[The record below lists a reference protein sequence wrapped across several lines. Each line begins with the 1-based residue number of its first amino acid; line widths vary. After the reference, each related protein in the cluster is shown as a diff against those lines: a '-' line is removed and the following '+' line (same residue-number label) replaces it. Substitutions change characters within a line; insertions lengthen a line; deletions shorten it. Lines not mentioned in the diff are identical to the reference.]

1 MIQARDVAT
10 LFMPQLIIKWG
21 SRETRFAITT
31 PSVDI
36 GRSDDNLLQI
46 KDVKVS
52 RYQCKIVRTPVG
64 FLLSDSQ
71 SSNGTFLNGKRVER
85 NLLHNND
92 AIKVGNVEM
101 VFSESDSVQAENN
114 GPVVISSGQPSD
126 DVSIGEETTVINI
139 QEESAT
145 PVNNGGKVF
154 QNATA
159 QVAVVARV
167 SAGTAVVAQV
177 AKRVEL
183 TGKPQNGVAK
193 PVVNGAVAAKPVTA
207 QKVMNDQAMQNGL
220 GKPTGTPP
228 PPPLAGAQPARPM
241 ASNPAPIQNSTP
253 RVPPPAPAPAPKP
266 APRVPPPAPK
276 PQSGPISR
284 LTQPA
289 PASRLPFNK
298 GRPARAT
305 TSAPGRLKQEE
316 TFDGQSKPKK
326 KNMLY
331 IIGGA
336 ALILIV
342 IIAFFASSGSNKKAE
357 EDNKLEVD
365 ALNAAHKLY
374 ADKEYSVALKKY
386 EAFLE
391 EFKDSKYASDVK
403 EQIKKIKERDEK
415 EKEAKPK
422 LAELKKKKKDYP
434 TSKYPELLKEF
445 DSFIKEYEDISPAL
459 IQDAKGERD
468 TVKRIASS
476 SAENE
481 INISFNEM
489 MAGVNKLR
497 EKKDYDGALAKLKS
511 FLKGNP
517 SLNDRQKNTINGE
530 IKSIEKEKEEKS
542 EKK

>member
-1 MIQARDVAT
+1 
-10 LFMPQLIIKWG
+10 MPQLIIKWG

-31 PSVDI
+31 SSVDI

-101 VFSESDSVQAENN
+101 VFSESDSVQAENT

-145 PVNNGGKVF
+145 PVNNGVKAS
-154 QNATA
+154 QNGTA

-177 AKRVEL
+177 AKRVEPA
-183 TGKPQNGVAK
+183 GKPQNGVAK
-193 PVVNGAVAAKPVTA
+193 PVVNGVAVAKPVTA
-207 QKVMNDQAMQNGL
+207 QKVMNNQAMQNGS

-241 ASNPAPIQNSTP
+241 ASKPAPIQNST
-253 RVPPPAPAPAPKP
+253 
-266 APRVPPPAPK
+266 PRVPPPAPK

-284 LTQPA
+284 LTPRSPSGNGLPKPA
-289 PASRLPFNK
+289 RTSVSSAGRSSSAGIKGARP
-298 GRPARAT
+298 GRP
-305 TSAPGRLKQEE
+305 EE
-316 TFDGQSKPKK
+316 AAEGQPKPKK

-357 EDNKLEVD
+357 EDNKLEVE

-422 LAELKKKKKDYP
+422 LAELKRKKKDYP

-476 SAENE
+476 SSENE

-511 FLKGNP
+511 FLKENP